1 MEVYQTVIG
10 SSLELET
17 FDGNGDAL
25 DLTLYDEAESFL
37 RLAYPT
43 GSVDKAIRFGTGN
56 IVYYDIEEGDFDENE
71 TVQGQLFLIK
81 ETGGAVTL
89 RKPLEIFAIEVLR
102 ILEAP
107 TP

>member
-1 MEVYQTVIG
+1 MEIYQTVIG
-10 SSLELET
+10 DPIELEL
-17 FDGNGDAL
+17 FDGQGEAL
-25 DLTLYDEAESFL
+25 DLSLYDESASFL

-43 GSVDKAIRFGTGN
+43 GTVDKAIRFGTGN
-56 IVYYDIEEGDFDENE
+56 IVYYDVLEGDFDDNE
-71 TVQGQLFLIK
+71 TVQAQLFLIK
-81 ETGGAVTL
+81 ETMGAVTR

>member
-1 MEVYQTVIG
+1 MNVYQTTIG
-10 SSLELET
+10 SALELRAI
-17 FDGNGDAL
+17 DNDVDI
-25 DLTLYDEAESFL
+25 DLSLYDESESFL

-56 IVYYDIEEGDFDENE
+56 IVYYDVLVGDFDENE

-81 ETGGAVTL
+81 ETMGAVTR